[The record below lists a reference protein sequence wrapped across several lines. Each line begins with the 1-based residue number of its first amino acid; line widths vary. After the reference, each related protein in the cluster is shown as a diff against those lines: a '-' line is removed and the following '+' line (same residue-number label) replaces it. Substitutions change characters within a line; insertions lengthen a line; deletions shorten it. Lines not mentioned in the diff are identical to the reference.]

1 MKPKEFGKV
10 KAKGRGFWGVVIL
23 FTDFDLINYCNI
35 IHELMVVNR
44 DGKKQMV
51 VGRFIIIFLHEMPKH
66 RYIGI
71 GTGLGLAF
79 YSNRSWG
86 AHLHLAMQRRG
97 PWKYMQDKDEFFF
110 FFLNLLL
117 LSCSCFL
124 SLFFP
129 VHLRKMAKCNEVIKL
144 LLSTVDYKFII
155 IL

>member
-51 VGRFIIIFLHEMPKH
+51 GGRFIIIFLHEMSKH

-86 AHLHLAMQRRG
+86 DHLHLAMQRRG
-97 PWKYMQDKDEFFF
+97 PWKYMQDKDEFLFF
-110 FFLNLLL
+110 FFKSLATFLFLLFEP
-117 LSCSCFL
+117 FL
-124 SLFFP
+124 PRTLEKNG
-129 VHLRKMAKCNEVIKL
+129 KMQWGYQITVIYSWL
-144 LLSTVDYKFII
+144 
-155 IL
+155 